1 MHSELKLWILLFWKW
16 NKIDKIWG
24 EGLKRRHGYK
34 FWHFGE
40 LEECTS
46 ICVTIH
52 TFSKSH
58 LRRRCRGSLHE
69 DRFTIFSSSGITCGA
84 PQRFNLLALTI
95 QCFQNRKYQCANWRQ
110 QGQSRLLLVNV
121 QTQPTRRWA
130 AVELRV
136 GTQHHCLGDMQCT
149 GNMLGTLGQLL
160 LCVLQI
166 LYLWNTKH
174 LGRQGKYLIRNLEY
188 RKKNYE
194 ICVIS
199 DLRRLSQP
207 YFRNRQDVIH
217 IN

>member
-34 FWHFGE
+34 FWHFWE

-46 ICVTIH
+46 MCVTIH

-58 LRRRCRGSLHE
+58 LRRWCRGSLHE
-69 DRFTIFSSSGITCGA
+69 DRFTIFFSCSITCVA

-95 QCFQNRKYQCANWRQ
+95 QCFQNRKYQRANWRQ

-136 GTQHHCLGDMQCT
+136 GTHHHCLGDMQCT

-166 LYLWNTKH
+166 LCLRNTKH

-188 RKKNYE
+188 RKETMNFVLSA
-194 ICVIS
+194 ICADFHSPI
-199 DLRRLSQP
+199 
-207 YFRNRQDVIH
+207 FI
-217 IN
+217 ITKM